1 MLVARLAWV
10 LGVLLLASLVV
21 AAPVASVFTDATAGV
36 RFPVP
41 FAAPRF
47 KSSDQVRQL
56 LQQRP
61 GSRLP
66 AGAQFTSGI
75 YSDSATGMPYLLV
88 WKVNLASGGGPSELA
103 HLLKLGPLE
112 TKAGQRP
119 LTVLDW
125 DVRQDLLRATARA
138 KLDGGVN
145 SRLLLQI
152 LPGSAVYLGFFYTD
166 EQDAKGFDQVIDGFS
181 LLYPEVLTANTMA
194 QGKTKTFALAAT
206 VSILVLVAVFV
217 GVLTWRRRRQV
228 SVAPKA

>member
-1 MLVARLAWV
+1 MV
-10 LGVLLLASLVV
+10 LGVLLQASLVV
-21 AAPVASVFTDATAGV
+21 AAPAASLFTDAAAGV

-56 LQQRP
+56 LLQQP

-88 WKVNLASGGGPSELA
+88 WKLNLPSGSGPSELA

-138 KLDGGVN
+138 ELDGGVK

-166 EQDAKGFDQVIDGFS
+166 EQDAKGFDQVIEGFS
-181 LLYPEVLTANTMA
+181 LLHPEVLTASTSGQGNTKAVAM
-194 QGKTKTFALAAT
+194 AAT
-206 VSILVLVAVFV
+206 VAILVFTAVFV
-217 GVLTWRRRRQV
+217 GGLAWRRRRQV
-228 SVAPKA
+228 SVAPKKA

>member
-1 MLVARLAWV
+1 MV
-10 LGVLLLASLVV
+10 LGVLLQASLVV
-21 AAPVASVFTDATAGV
+21 AAPAASQFTDAAAGV

-47 KSSDQVRQL
+47 KSSGQVRQL
-56 LQQRP
+56 LLQQQP
-61 GSRLP
+61 GPGLP
-66 AGAQFTSGI
+66 AGAQFTTGI

-88 WKVNLASGGGPSELA
+88 WKLNLPSGSGPSELA

-166 EQDAKGFDQVIDGFS
+166 EQDAKSFDQVIDGFS
-181 LLYPEVLTANTMA
+181 LLHPEVLAVNTPGHQGTAL
-194 QGKTKTFALAAT
+194 ALAAT
-206 VSILVLVAVFV
+206 VAILVFTAVFV
-217 GVLTWRRRRQV
+217 GLLAWRRRRQV
-228 SVAPKA
+228 SVASKA